1 MGNQNSK
8 HMASSPSLRPYL
20 STDSE
25 FSDPGCSSQHTSSRP
40 EVDEK
45 IADRRRRN
53 GESAKRSRQKRKLR
67 LEEMESS
74 YQRLVSGQAQLVEEN
89 KKLRELIASLGGDA
103 SAISPTSLSTSVSQ
117 TPGSLS
123 TSNTAKRTKRE
134 CRVDLKANSLE
145 SAVGAHTPPI
155 GLSNHCT
162 TLDIAVHNQLNDSS
176 RSELTGS
183 CSMTSTSAESIPQTS
198 LKCASKSQTQSNLLT
213 AQKSLPTA
221 LATLTS
227 ISRNLCL
234 TRQQIQPGTS
244 LVADS
249 TNVLT

>member
-25 FSDPGCSSQHTSSRP
+25 FSDPGCSSQHISSRS

-89 KKLRELIASLGGDA
+89 KKLRELIEFRRGC
-103 SAISPTSLSTSVSQ
+103 IRHLSHFI
-117 TPGSLS
+117 
-123 TSNTAKRTKRE
+123 E
-134 CRVDLKANSLE
+134 HIC
-145 SAVGAHTPPI
+145 
-155 GLSNHCT
+155 
-162 TLDIAVHNQLNDSS
+162 
-176 RSELTGS
+176 
-183 CSMTSTSAESIPQTS
+183 IPD
-198 LKCASKSQTQSNLLT
+198 
-213 AQKSLPTA
+213 PW
-221 LATLTS
+221 
-227 ISRNLCL
+227 I
-234 TRQQIQPGTS
+234 I
-244 LVADS
+244 
-249 TNVLT
+249 

>member
-123 TSNTAKRTKRE
+123 TSNTAKRIKRE

-145 SAVGAHTPPI
+145 SEATQANSH
-155 GLSNHCT
+155 
-162 TLDIAVHNQLNDSS
+162 QL
-176 RSELTGS
+176 
-183 CSMTSTSAESIPQTS
+183 
-198 LKCASKSQTQSNLLT
+198 
-213 AQKSLPTA
+213 A
-221 LATLTS
+221 LATTALLLT
-227 ISRNLCL
+227 LL
-234 TRQQIQPGTS
+234 PTTS
-244 LVADS
+244 STIPADLS
-249 TNVLT
+249 LQ

>member
-1 MGNQNSK
+1 MGNPNSK

-25 FSDPGCSSQHTSSRP
+25 FSDPGCSSQHTSSRS

-123 TSNTAKRTKRE
+123 TSNTAKRIKRE

-145 SAVGAHTPPI
+145 SEATQANSQQLEPTHHQLALATTALLLTL
-155 GLSNHCT
+155 LST
-162 TLDIAVHNQLNDSS
+162 TSS
-176 RSELTGS
+176 T
-183 CSMTSTSAESIPQTS
+183 IPRTS
-198 LKCASKSQTQSNLLT
+198 LKCASRSQTQSNLLT

-227 ISRNLCL
+227 ISQNLCL

-249 TNVLT
+249 